1 MSKPDSLRRNIAV
14 NYASQ
19 VYVALIGIAMV
30 PLYLKY
36 MGIEAYGLV
45 GFFAMVQAWSQV
57 LDFGLSQT
65 LGREAAKFNAG
76 VTAAGSLN
84 MFLRLLEIVFGV
96 VGVAIIALSWALG
109 LWVAESWLKL
119 DALDPA
125 DVARCVA
132 IVGIVL
138 GLRLVSGV
146 YRGGLLGLERQVGAN
161 SIAAAVATLRSVAV
175 VPVLIWVSNSILAFF
190 LFQLAV
196 AVVEVVLLR
205 AALRRSLPGGP
216 VREFRWEALKEP
228 MRFGRGLAFLSS
240 MWVAVSQGDKLILSH
255 MLPLQEYW
263 GFVLA
268 TTIALGTILVV
279 SPLQQAVLPRL
290 IVLAEKKEHGKLVHL
305 YRKTTI
311 LLVALLAGFGGV
323 MVAFP
328 AQVLYAWTGDVAAA
342 SQAAEVLRWY
352 AAGTSFMGAAAMS
365 YLLQHAHGDLG
376 LHIKG
381 NLACLFILI
390 PAVIFSTW
398 YYGAVGAAM
407 AWAVTNLLFLLLWT
421 PVVHGKFLPEIRA
434 AWLLRDVFPAL
445 AIAAALFLLSRQF
458 AWPLAS
464 RVVSAL
470 ALSSLALLAVA
481 AALLVHFETR
491 QLVLGLLRKI
501 GKHA

>member
-36 MGIEAYGLV
+36 MGIEAWGLV

-57 LDFGLSQT
+57 LDFGLSPT

-84 MFLRLLEIVFGV
+84 MFLRLLEIIFGV
-96 VGVAIIALSWALG
+96 VG
-109 LWVAESWLKL
+109 
-119 DALDPA
+119 
-125 DVARCVA
+125 
-132 IVGIVL
+132 VGIVL

-196 AVVEVVLLR
+196 AVAEVVLLR

-216 VREFRWEALKEP
+216 VRRFQWEVLKEP
-228 MRFGRGLAFLSS
+228 IRFGRGLAFLTC

-255 MLPLQEYW
+255 MLPLQEYG
-263 GFVLA
+263 GFILA

-290 IVLAEKKEHGKLVHL
+290 IVLAEQKEHARLLEL
-305 YRKTTI
+305 YRKTTL
-311 LLVALLAGFGGV
+311 LLVAMLAGVGGV

-352 AAGTSFMGAAAMS
+352 AA
-365 YLLQHAHGDLG
+365 
-376 LHIKG
+376 
-381 NLACLFILI
+381 
-390 PAVIFSTW
+390 
-398 YYGAVGAAM
+398 
-407 AWAVTNLLFLLLWT
+407 
-421 PVVHGKFLPEIRA
+421 
-434 AWLLRDVFPAL
+434 
-445 AIAAALFLLSRQF
+445 
-458 AWPLAS
+458 
-464 RVVSAL
+464 
-470 ALSSLALLAVA
+470 
-481 AALLVHFETR
+481 
-491 QLVLGLLRKI
+491 
-501 GKHA
+501 